1 MAHCEALGA
10 PRAERPEL
18 AQILTEHAGKLPHLS
33 NDQARVVSALIACRT
48 AVLGGHRQRC
58 DHCGRENPVYNSCR
72 NRHCPKCQ
80 SLDQALWVEA
90 QVQDLLPISYFH
102 NVFTLPHC
110 LNPFF
115 LQDPNP
121 AHALLFEA
129 AAKTVIDVC
138 RSNLG
143 ATPGLIA
150 QLHTWNQ
157 QLEHH
162 PHIHCIATGGGL
174 SLDGK
179 SWISSKPTYFLP
191 VLRLSEVFRGKL
203 LQAFELALKE
213 GRLRMSEVAGRLLLR
228 RAAAQDFVV
237 YSKPPMAGPEQVLRY
252 LGRYTHRIAIGN
264 GRILSHEKGEVTFSY
279 KDRQDGGIKKT
290 KTLPGIEFTRRF
302 LLHVVPRGFVRV
314 RHFGL
319 LANGVKVHRLAQ
331 ARTLLGTPAPPQAS
345 PPKRESWQDTY
356 RRLVGK
362 DPLLCPACGVGRLVV
377 VADIPRSPP
386 PAENVVSFE
395 VAVTNISP
403 LDPRAMVTFGP
414 GRARGAS
421 FEIQNPAT
429 GSFTPFPHDPL
440 ATSGLPPDT
449 RCPPPAVAPM
459 QSQPPYHPPRVQS
472 T

>member
-1 MAHCEALGA
+1 MAHCEAGS

-18 AQILTEHAGKLPHLS
+18 AEILKQHAHDPTYLS
-33 NDQARVVSALIACRT
+33 NDQARVVSALSACRS
-48 AVLGGHRQRC
+48 AALGGHRQRC

-90 QVQDLLPISYFH
+90 QARDLLPVAYFH
-102 NVFTLPHC
+102 EVFTLPHC

-115 LQDPNP
+115 LRDQSA

-129 AAKTVIDVC
+129 AARTLIDVC
-138 RSNLG
+138 RTNLG

-174 SLDGK
+174 SLDGQR
-179 SWISSKPTYFLP
+179 WISSRPNFFLP
-191 VLRLSEVFRGKL
+191 VRKLSEVFRGKL

-213 GRLRMSEVAGRLLLR
+213 GRLRTSEATGRLLLR
-228 RAAAQDFVV
+228 RAAAQNFVV

-264 GRILSHEKGEVTFSY
+264 ERIVAHEKAEVTFSY
-279 KDRQDGGIKKT
+279 KDRKHAGARKT
-290 KTLPGIEFTRRF
+290 KTLPAAEFTRRF
-302 LLHVVPRGFVRV
+302 LLHVVPSGFVRV

-319 LANGVKVHRLAQ
+319 LANGVKVRRLAL
-331 ARTLLGTPAPPQAS
+331 ARTLLGAPAPPQPSQA
-345 PPKRESWQDTY
+345 KRESWQDSF

-377 VADIPRSPP
+377 VADIPSSPLPPTTSSPSRSP
-386 PAENVVSFE
+386 
-395 VAVTNISP
+395 
-403 LDPRAMVTFGP
+403 
-414 GRARGAS
+414 
-421 FEIQNPAT
+421 
-429 GSFTPFPHDPL
+429 
-440 ATSGLPPDT
+440 
-449 RCPPPAVAPM
+449 
-459 QSQPPYHPPRVQS
+459 
-472 T
+472 